1 MLFIM
6 FIVCSPRVTWFSSC
20 SSRVHSFWHGFHN
33 CSSCVMVFDMVFIM
47 CLHVFIVCSLAWFS
61 SSCFMCWLWINP
73 KCHVCFEK
81 TSAPRKQETTLTF
94 TRILKNILVLGI
106 NLFFRLLSKGPA
118 TFSHSNNCLDSE
130 INCLSCARWCKDTP
144 YKNGK
149 NTPQKAPFGW
159 VTACVP
165 AFFWDQHVIW
175 GEKEAASMSRQFA
188 RYGPSR
194 FQAIHPKIASP
205 H

>member
-1 MLFIM
+1 M
-6 FIVCSPRVTWFSSC
+6 C
-20 SSRVHSFWHGFHN
+20 HGFWHGFHHV
-33 CSSCVMVFDMVFIM
+33 SSCFHCLFTCMVFIIL
-47 CLHVFIVCSLAWFS
+47 LHVLAV
-61 SSCFMCWLWINP
+61 NQP
-73 KCHVCFEK
+73 KMSRLFWK

-159 VTACVP
+159 EWLPACMH
-165 AFFWDQHVIW
+165 FF
-175 GEKEAASMSRQFA
+175 
-188 RYGPSR
+188 GPTCHLRWKQGSQQVKTVGYTR
-194 FQAIHPKIASP
+194 VNFKPSIQK
-205 H
+205 